1 MTELLLTPVVAVGV
15 GSHEADELEEGLGL
29 DEYGGDKEEGEEAKE
44 EEGEEAKEGEEG

>member
-1 MTELLLTPVVAVGV
+1 MTPVVAVGV